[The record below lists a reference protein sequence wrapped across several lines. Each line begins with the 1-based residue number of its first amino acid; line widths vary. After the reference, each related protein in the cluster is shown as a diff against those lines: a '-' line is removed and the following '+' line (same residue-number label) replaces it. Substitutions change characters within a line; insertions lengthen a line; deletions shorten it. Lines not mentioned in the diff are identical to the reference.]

1 MSDDSSHSHHVLPL
15 KTMLAVYG
23 ALLVLTVI
31 TWAVAQVDLGAMAIV
46 VALAVAGTKAS
57 LVALYF
63 MQLKWDNRVNT
74 MVFLSG
80 VTFLVILLGLTLIDT
95 TVRGPEPAPDA
106 PTEQQTTTATDT
118 TAAGSGSQSH

>member
-1 MSDDSSHSHHVLPL
+1 
-15 KTMLAVYG
+15 MLAVYG

-31 TWAVAQVDLGAMAIV
+31 TWAVAQIDLGAMAIV
-46 VALAVAGTKAS
+46 VAVAVAGTKAT

-80 VTFLVILLGLTLIDT
+80 ITFLVILLGLTLIDT
-95 TVRGPEPAPDA
+95 TVRGPEPGPNA
-106 PTEQQTTTATDT
+106 PTEQQTPAAADT